1 MFASGRPNP
10 LSPRRIISNGR
21 FWRLSPNRARRLP
34 VTLARAQQNGT
45 FIGMQQPRA
54 IAAPNRTHR
63 ARVIAAAIAVTSLS
77 GAGAYTLG
85 ALGAVPVGQAPASV
99 RTANIHLVTTDAP
112 PPPAPPAT
120 PAPGQPAPNPETPT
134 TVTTPPPAPA
144 PGQPAPTPPPV
155 PGAPADGG
163 RVNNDQGGFSFVVPQ
178 GWMQSDARRLTY
190 GSALLTNPAAPN
202 GSILLGRLDLKLFAG
217 AEPDNQKAARRLAS
231 DMGEFF
237 MPYPGNRVNQE
248 DQSFDVAGMSAA
260 SSYYEVKFDDAAKEP
275 GQIWAAAVGKGK
287 DRWFIVW
294 LGTSASPV
302 DKGVAKA
309 LTESIRPWTPPTPP
323 SPAAAPP
330 ADPNQPPPAD
340 PNQPPLPPADPNQP
354 AAPVAPAAPAA
365 PAPEPAAPGQPA
377 PPAPPAAPAA
387 PGVPV

>member
-1 MFASGRPNP
+1 
-10 LSPRRIISNGR
+10 
-21 FWRLSPNRARRLP
+21 
-34 VTLARAQQNGT
+34 
-45 FIGMQQPRA
+45 MQQPRA
-54 IAAPNRTHR
+54 IAAPKRTHR

-77 GAGAYTLG
+77 GAGAYT
-85 ALGAVPVGQAPASV
+85 LGAVPVGQAPASV

-112 PPPAPPAT
+112 PPPAT

-134 TVTTPPPAPA
+134 TVTTPPPAP
-144 PGQPAPTPPPV
+144 GQPAPTPPPV
-155 PGAPADGG
+155 PGTPADGG

-178 GWMQSDARRLTY
+178 GWTQSDARRLTY

-323 SPAAAPP
+323 SPAPAPP

-354 AAPVAPAAPAA
+354 AAPAVPAAPAAPAA

-377 PPAPPAAPAA
+377 PPAPPAAP
-387 PGVPV
+387 GVPV

>member
-1 MFASGRPNP
+1 
-10 LSPRRIISNGR
+10 
-21 FWRLSPNRARRLP
+21 
-34 VTLARAQQNGT
+34 
-45 FIGMQQPRA
+45 MQQPRA
-54 IAAPNRTHR
+54 TSAAKRTHR
-63 ARVIAAAIAVTSLS
+63 ARVIAATIAVTSLS
-77 GAGAYTLG
+77 GAGAYTL
-85 ALGAVPVGQAPASV
+85 AATPVDQAPATV

-144 PGQPAPTPPPV
+144 PGQPAPPTPPPA

-178 GWMQSDARRLTY
+178 GWVQSDARRLTY

-294 LGTSASPV
+294 LGTAASPV

-323 SPAAAPP
+323 TPSAAPP
-330 ADPNQPPPAD
+330 ADPNQPAPPPAD
-340 PNQPPLPPADPNQP
+340 PNQPPPPPADPNQP
-354 AAPVAPAAPAA
+354 PAPTAPAAPAA
-365 PAPEPAAPGQPA
+365 EPAAPGQPA
-377 PPAPPAAPAA
+377 PPAPPAAPPA

>member
-1 MFASGRPNP
+1 
-10 LSPRRIISNGR
+10 
-21 FWRLSPNRARRLP
+21 
-34 VTLARAQQNGT
+34 
-45 FIGMQQPRA
+45 
-54 IAAPNRTHR
+54 
-63 ARVIAAAIAVTSLS
+63 
-77 GAGAYTLG
+77 
-85 ALGAVPVGQAPASV
+85 
-99 RTANIHLVTTDAP
+99 
-112 PPPAPPAT
+112 
-120 PAPGQPAPNPETPT
+120 
-134 TVTTPPPAPA
+134 APA
-144 PGQPAPTPPPV
+144 PGQPAPPTPPPA

-178 GWMQSDARRLTY
+178 GWVQSDARRLTY

-248 DQSFDVAGMSAA
+248 DQSFDVGGMSAA

-323 SPAAAPP
+323 TPSAAPP
-330 ADPNQPPPAD
+330 ADPNQPAPPPAD
-340 PNQPPLPPADPNQP
+340 PNQPPPPPADPNQP
-354 AAPVAPAAPAA
+354 PASPAPAAPAA
-365 PAPEPAAPGQPA
+365 PAAEPAAPGQPA
-377 PPAPPAAPAA
+377 PPAP
-387 PGVPV
+387 GVPV

>member
-1 MFASGRPNP
+1 
-10 LSPRRIISNGR
+10 
-21 FWRLSPNRARRLP
+21 
-34 VTLARAQQNGT
+34 
-45 FIGMQQPRA
+45 MQQPRA
-54 IAAPNRTHR
+54 TSAGKRAHQ
-63 ARVIAAAIAVTSLS
+63 ARVMAAAIAVASLS
-77 GAGAYTLG
+77 GAGAITLVAG
-85 ALGAVPVGQAPASV
+85 PASQTPASV
-99 RTANIHLVTTDAP
+99 RTADIHLVTTDVP
-112 PPPAPPAT
+112 PPPAT

-134 TVTTPPPAPA
+134 TVTTPPAAPPPGAPAPA
-144 PGQPAPTPPPV
+144 PATPPV

-163 RVNNDQGGFSFVVPQ
+163 RVNNDQGGFSYVVPQ
-178 GWMQSDARRLTY
+178 GWAQADARRLTY
-190 GSALLTNPAAPN
+190 GSSLLTNPAAPN

-248 DQSFDVAGMSAA
+248 DQSFEVAGMPAA

-302 DKGVAKA
+302 DKGVAKT
-309 LTESIRPWTPPTPP
+309 LTDSIRPWTPPTPVTP
-323 SPAAAPP
+323 PAGQPADPNQPAPPP
-330 ADPNQPPPAD
+330 ADPNQPPP
-340 PNQPPLPPADPNQP
+340 PP
-354 AAPVAPAAPAA
+354 APAAPGAPGA

-377 PPAPPAAPAA
+377 PPAPPAAPPA

>member
-1 MFASGRPNP
+1 MFASDQPNP
-10 LSPRRIISNGR
+10 L
-21 FWRLSPNRARRLP
+21 PNRARRLP
-34 VTLARAQQNGT
+34 DTLARAGQNGT

-54 IAAPNRTHR
+54 TLAAKRVQR
-63 ARVIAAAIAVTSLS
+63 ARVMAAAVAVASLS
-77 GAGAYTLG
+77 GAGAITLVAG
-85 ALGAVPVGQAPASV
+85 PADQSPTSV
-99 RTANIHLVTTDAP
+99 RTAEINLVTTDAP
-112 PPPAPPAT
+112 PPPAT

-134 TVTTPPPAPA
+134 TVTTPPASPP
-144 PGQPAPTPPPV
+144 PGTAAPTPPPA
-155 PGAPADGG
+155 PGAPADAA
-163 RVNNDQGGFSFVVPQ
+163 RVNNDQGGFSYVVPQ
-178 GWMQSDARRLTY
+178 GWAQADARRLTY

-248 DQSFDVAGMSAA
+248 DQSFEVAGMPAA

-294 LGTSASPV
+294 LGTAASPV

-309 LTESIRPWTPPTPP
+309 LTDSVRPWTPPTPP
-323 SPAAAPP
+323 TPPAGQPADPNQPAPAPADPNQPAPAP
-330 ADPNQPPPAD
+330 ADPNQPP
-340 PNQPPLPPADPNQP
+340 
-354 AAPVAPAAPAA
+354 APAAPGA
-365 PAPEPAAPGQPA
+365 PAPEPAAPVQPV
-377 PPAPPAAPAA
+377 PPPPPAAPAA

>member
-1 MFASGRPNP
+1 
-10 LSPRRIISNGR
+10 
-21 FWRLSPNRARRLP
+21 
-34 VTLARAQQNGT
+34 
-45 FIGMQQPRA
+45 MQQPRA
-54 IAAPNRTHR
+54 TSAAKRAQRT
-63 ARVIAAAIAVTSLS
+63 RVIAAAVAVTSLC
-77 GAGAYTLG
+77 GAGAITL
-85 ALGAVPVGQAPASV
+85 AAAPADQATASV
-99 RTANIHLVTTDAP
+99 RTAHIHLVTTDAP
-112 PPPAPPAT
+112 PPLAT

-134 TVTTPPPAPA
+134 TVTTPGAVPPPGTTAPTT
-144 PGQPAPTPPPV
+144 APTPGA

-163 RVNNDQGGFSFVVPQ
+163 RVNNDQGGFSYVVPQ
-178 GWMQSDARRLTY
+178 GWTPTDARRLTY

-237 MPYPGNRVNQE
+237 MPYPGNRINQE
-248 DQSFDVAGMSAA
+248 DQSFEVAGMPAA

-294 LGTSASPV
+294 LGTAASPV

-309 LTESIRPWTPPTPP
+309 LTESIRPWTPPTPTTP
-323 SPAAAPP
+323 PAAQPADPNQPPPPP
-330 ADPNQPPPAD
+330 ADPNQPPP
-340 PNQPPLPPADPNQP
+340 
-354 AAPVAPAAPAA
+354 PAAPAA
-365 PAPEPAAPGQPA
+365 PGAPAPEAVPPAQPA
-377 PPAPPAAPAA
+377 PPAPPAAPPA

>member
-1 MFASGRPNP
+1 MFASDQPNP
-10 LSPRRIISNGR
+10 L
-21 FWRLSPNRARRLP
+21 PNRARRLP
-34 VTLARAQQNGT
+34 DRLARAGQNGT

-54 IAAPNRTHR
+54 TLAAKRVQR
-63 ARVIAAAIAVTSLS
+63 ARVMAAAVAVASLS
-77 GAGAYTLG
+77 GAGAITLVAG
-85 ALGAVPVGQAPASV
+85 PADQSPTSV
-99 RTANIHLVTTDAP
+99 RTAEINLVTTDAP
-112 PPPAPPAT
+112 PPPAT

-134 TVTTPPPAPA
+134 TVMTPPASPP
-144 PGQPAPTPPPV
+144 PGTAAPTPA
-155 PGAPADGG
+155 PGAPADAA
-163 RVNNDQGGFSFVVPQ
+163 RVNNDQGGFSYVVPQ
-178 GWMQSDARRLTY
+178 GWAQADARRLTY

-248 DQSFDVAGMSAA
+248 DQSFEVAGMPAA

-294 LGTSASPV
+294 LGTAASPV

-309 LTESIRPWTPPTPP
+309 LTDSVRPWTPPAPATPP
-323 SPAAAPP
+323 AGQPADPNQPAPAPADPNQPAPVP
-330 ADPNQPPPAD
+330 ADPNQPP
-340 PNQPPLPPADPNQP
+340 
-354 AAPVAPAAPAA
+354 APAAPGA
-365 PAPEPAAPGQPA
+365 PAPEPAAPGQPV
-377 PPAPPAAPAA
+377 PPPPPAAPAA

>member
-1 MFASGRPNP
+1 MAFGESGAPIAGYACTRTT
-10 LSPRRIISNGR
+10 
-21 FWRLSPNRARRLP
+21 NRYVHWHAATTGNIGGEADAPGAGDSGDHRGH
-34 VTLARAQQNGT
+34 LA
-45 FIGMQQPRA
+45 
-54 IAAPNRTHR
+54 
-63 ARVIAAAIAVTSLS
+63 V
-77 GAGAYTLG
+77 GAGAYTL
-85 ALGAVPVGQAPASV
+85 AATPVDQAPATV

-144 PGQPAPTPPPV
+144 PGQPAPPTPPPA

-178 GWMQSDARRLTY
+178 GWVQSDARRLTY

-294 LGTSASPV
+294 LGTAASPV

-323 SPAAAPP
+323 TPSAAPP
-330 ADPNQPPPAD
+330 ADPNQPAPPPAD
-340 PNQPPLPPADPNQP
+340 PNQPPPPPADPNQP
-354 AAPVAPAAPAA
+354 PAPTAPAAPAA
-365 PAPEPAAPGQPA
+365 EPAAPGQPA
-377 PPAPPAAPAA
+377 PPTPPAAPPA

>member
-1 MFASGRPNP
+1 
-10 LSPRRIISNGR
+10 
-21 FWRLSPNRARRLP
+21 
-34 VTLARAQQNGT
+34 
-45 FIGMQQPRA
+45 MQQPRA
-54 IAAPNRTHR
+54 TSAAKRTHR
-63 ARVIAAAIAVTSLS
+63 ARVIAATIAVTSLS
-77 GAGAYTLG
+77 GAGAYTL
-85 ALGAVPVGQAPASV
+85 AATPVDQAPATA

-134 TVTTPPPAPA
+134 TVTTPAPAPA
-144 PGQPAPTPPPV
+144 PGQPAPPTPPPA

-178 GWMQSDARRLTY
+178 GWVQSDARRLTY

-309 LTESIRPWTPPTPP
+309 LTKSIPTW
-323 SPAAAPP
+323 
-330 ADPNQPPPAD
+330 
-340 PNQPPLPPADPNQP
+340 
-354 AAPVAPAAPAA
+354 
-365 PAPEPAAPGQPA
+365 
-377 PPAPPAAPAA
+377 
-387 PGVPV
+387 

>member
-1 MFASGRPNP
+1 
-10 LSPRRIISNGR
+10 
-21 FWRLSPNRARRLP
+21 
-34 VTLARAQQNGT
+34 
-45 FIGMQQPRA
+45 MQQPRA
-54 IAAPNRTHR
+54 TSAGKRAHQ
-63 ARVIAAAIAVTSLS
+63 ARVMAAAIAVASLS
-77 GAGAYTLG
+77 GAGAITLVAG
-85 ALGAVPVGQAPASV
+85 PVTQAPASV
-99 RTANIHLVTTDAP
+99 RTADIHLVTTDAP
-112 PPPAPPAT
+112 PPPAT

-134 TVTTPPPAPA
+134 TVTTPPPGAPA
-144 PGQPAPTPPPV
+144 PAPTPPPAPGAPAPASPPA

-163 RVNNDQGGFSFVVPQ
+163 RVNNDQGGFSYVVPQ
-178 GWMQSDARRLTY
+178 GWAQSDARRLTY

-248 DQSFDVAGMSAA
+248 DQSFEVAGMPAA

-309 LTESIRPWTPPTPP
+309 LTDSVRPWTPPTPATP
-323 SPAAAPP
+323 PAGQPADPNQPAPPP
-330 ADPNQPPPAD
+330 ADPNQPPP
-340 PNQPPLPPADPNQP
+340 PPADPNQP
-354 AAPVAPAAPAA
+354 PPPAPAAPGA

-377 PPAPPAAPAA
+377 PPAPPAAPPA

>member
-1 MFASGRPNP
+1 
-10 LSPRRIISNGR
+10 
-21 FWRLSPNRARRLP
+21 
-34 VTLARAQQNGT
+34 
-45 FIGMQQPRA
+45 MQQPRA
-54 IAAPNRTHR
+54 TSAGKRAHQ
-63 ARVIAAAIAVTSLS
+63 ARVMAAAIAVASLS
-77 GAGAYTLG
+77 GAGAITLVAG
-85 ALGAVPVGQAPASV
+85 PASQSPASV
-99 RTANIHLVTTDAP
+99 RTADIHLVTTDAP
-112 PPPAPPAT
+112 PPPAT
-120 PAPGQPAPNPETPT
+120 PAPAQPAPNPETPT
-134 TVTTPPPAPA
+134 TVTTPPAAPPPGAPAPA
-144 PGQPAPTPPPV
+144 PATPPV

-163 RVNNDQGGFSFVVPQ
+163 RVNNDQGGFSYVVPQ
-178 GWMQSDARRLTY
+178 GWAQSDARRLTY

-248 DQSFDVAGMSAA
+248 DQSFEVAGMPAA

-302 DKGVAKA
+302 DKGVAKT
-309 LTESIRPWTPPTPP
+309 LTDSIRPWTPPTPVTP
-323 SPAAAPP
+323 PAGQPADPNQPAPPPADPNQPAPPP
-330 ADPNQPPPAD
+330 ADPNQPPP
-340 PNQPPLPPADPNQP
+340 PP
-354 AAPVAPAAPAA
+354 APAAPGA

-377 PPAPPAAPAA
+377 PPAPPAAPPA

>member
-1 MFASGRPNP
+1 M
-10 LSPRRIISNGR
+10 
-21 FWRLSPNRARRLP
+21 
-34 VTLARAQQNGT
+34 
-45 FIGMQQPRA
+45 
-54 IAAPNRTHR
+54 
-63 ARVIAAAIAVTSLS
+63 AAAIAVASLS
-77 GAGAYTLG
+77 GAGAITLAAG
-85 ALGAVPVGQAPASV
+85 PASQAPASV
-99 RTANIHLVTTDAP
+99 RTADIHLVTTDAP
-112 PPPAPPAT
+112 PPPAT

-134 TVTTPPPAPA
+134 TVTAPPAPPASPPPGAPAPATPPPPGAPA
-144 PGQPAPTPPPV
+144 

-163 RVNNDQGGFSFVVPQ
+163 RVNNDQGGFSYVVPQ
-178 GWMQSDARRLTY
+178 GWTQSDARRLTY

-248 DQSFDVAGMSAA
+248 DQSFEVAGMPAA

-294 LGTSASPV
+294 LGTAASPV

-309 LTESIRPWTPPTPP
+309 LTDSVRPWTPPTPATP
-323 SPAAAPP
+323 PAGQPADPNQPAPPP
-330 ADPNQPPPAD
+330 ADPNQPPP
-340 PNQPPLPPADPNQP
+340 PPADPNQP
-354 AAPVAPAAPAA
+354 PPPPAPAAPGA

-377 PPAPPAAPAA
+377 PPAAPAAPPA